1 MKIKKVKCYF
11 SSNVDILGVYGN
23 EMVIDGWINDEE
35 NDEDYWGIVV
45 NIDEYKKG
53 LVDGMKQK
61 REYCEV
67 HGYNCGVGVIFGECE
82 MKQKELG
89 GELYYDCTGVEWEV
103 DLEHG

>member
-1 MKIKKVKCYF
+1 MKTIKVKCYF
-11 SSNVDILGVYGN
+11 SSNVEILGVYGN
-23 EMVIDGWINDEE
+23 EMIIDGWTNDEDD
-35 NDEDYWGIVV
+35 NDYWGIIVS
-45 NIDEYKKG
+45 IDGWKKG
-53 LVDGMKQK
+53 MEEWMKQK

-89 GELYYDCTGVEWEV
+89 RELYYDCTGVEWEV